1 MSDVKQRRY
10 GTSRFPL
17 GEKIGFSQE
26 LGEQRE
32 ESAKVREFYKKKH
45 LENQG

>member
-1 MSDVKQRRY
+1 MSDVKQCRY

-17 GEKIGFSQE
+17 GEEEIGFSQE

-32 ESAKVREFYKKKH
+32 GSTKSERIV
-45 LENQG
+45 